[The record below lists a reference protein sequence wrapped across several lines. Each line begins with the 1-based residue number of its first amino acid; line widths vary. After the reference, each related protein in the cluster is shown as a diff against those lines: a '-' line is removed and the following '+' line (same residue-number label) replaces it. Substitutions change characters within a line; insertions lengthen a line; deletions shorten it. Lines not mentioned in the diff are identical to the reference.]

1 MKADKPNS
9 FGFFF
14 MIKEIAISFIIKT
27 LREDATRAET
37 KMHLRART
45 GAQRVTKWLFDL
57 NNAF

>member
-27 LREDATRAET
+27 LREDATRVET

-45 GAQRVTKWLFDL
+45 VAQRVTK
-57 NNAF
+57 

>member
-45 GAQRVTKWLFDL
+45 GAQRVTK
-57 NNAF
+57 